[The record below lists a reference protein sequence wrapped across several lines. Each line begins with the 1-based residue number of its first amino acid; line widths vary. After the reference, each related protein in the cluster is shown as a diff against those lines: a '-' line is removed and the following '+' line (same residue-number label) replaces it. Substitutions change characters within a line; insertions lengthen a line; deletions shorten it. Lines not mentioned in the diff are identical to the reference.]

1 MDTSVVVN
9 TTYNIFK
16 INVNSNATQAMFY
29 INDVLVATINSNLP
43 STQGAFTGI
52 GAKIEKQGGSAQR
65 NMSIDYYAQKSE
77 WANGR

>member
-43 STQGAFTGI
+43 STQGAFTGT